1 MSCGF
6 RPTTIGS
13 RGSTLLTERLQF
25 LIASRGLNGKMK
37 IHRSAAYYVLAL
49 TCCLLQQGLVA
60 AVAQEQRP
68 IVAVEQTGSAVATKS
83 GVADGLGT
91 SSSSPALTGVRR
103 PLYRLC
109 KSDVL
114 AISFAFSPEFDQ
126 IVSVQPDGYIALK
139 GVKLLTAEGVTVPEL
154 QADIGLAYAGVLH
167 DPEVTIVL
175 QDFDKPYFIVGGEV
189 NHPAKYE
196 LRSDIS
202 VTEAVAIAGGLT
214 QRAKHSQIVL
224 FRRVSDDLVESHL
237 LDMKA
242 MMKSRT
248 LAEDIHLKPGDF
260 LFVPQNL
267 ISKIKQ
273 YLPTSSL
280 SMYASPTQF

>member
-1 MSCGF
+1 M
-6 RPTTIGS
+6 TINHS
-13 RGSTLLTERLQF
+13 VV
-25 LIASRGLNGKMK
+25 
-37 IHRSAAYYVLAL
+37 YCVLAL

-60 AVAQEQRP
+60 AAAQEQQPSMAAAR
-68 IVAVEQTGSAVATKS
+68 TGSAVTTKP
-83 GVADGLGT
+83 GVAGGAGT
-91 SSSSPALTGVRR
+91 TSDWSPALTGVRR

-109 KSDVL
+109 KSDL
-114 AISFAFSPEFDQ
+114 LTISFTFSPEFDQ
-126 IVSVQPDGYIALK
+126 TVSVQPDGYIILK
-139 GVKLLTAEGVTVPEL
+139 GAKPLSVEGITVPEL
-154 QADIGLAYAGVLH
+154 QEVIAQAYAGVLH

-196 LRSDIS
+196 LRSDIR

-214 QRAKHSQIVL
+214 SRAKHSQIVL
-224 FRRVSDDLVESHL
+224 FRRVSDDLVESRL
-237 LDMKA
+237 LNVKTMLQ
-242 MMKSRT
+242 SRN
-248 LAEDIHLKPGDF
+248 LAEDLHLRTGDF

-273 YLPTSSL
+273 YLPTSSM